1 MLISEVI
8 TRKVEAHHLAREA
21 CLYVRQSSLR
31 QVVENTE
38 SARRQY
44 GLRHRAM
51 ALGWPAESVRVID
64 EDQGKSAASSAN
76 RSGFRDLMARIA
88 AGEVGIVLGLEVS
101 RLARNNADWHQLLRI
116 AGIARTLILDENGVY
131 DPNDSNDRL
140 LLGFKGTMSEFEL
153 QGIRARLVGGQK
165 SAAARGVLKMA
176 LPIGLAYDDNDEV
189 VLDPDL
195 SIADAIGGVFDRFRR
210 LGSAMAVVKWMHRE
224 NIVLP
229 SRPRRGPNRGQL
241 RWALPSFSQ
250 VRQILRNPRYA
261 GAYVYGRT
269 RSEPQADGKV
279 RHRSVPR
286 EEWQVLIRNAHAGF
300 IDWDEY
306 LRNQATLA
314 ANAAAFLPAPSRV
327 AAPRKGAAL
336 LQSRVICGHCGRR
349 MGPLYTT
356 ARSTRNEP
364 ARYFYVCKHQLVR
377 YGRKVCQTIRA
388 DLVDAAISRFVVDA
402 MNRENIDLAIAIQ
415 EQVRVEFA
423 EADRQ
428 RAHRI
433 EAIRYEADLARRR
446 FFAVDPAN
454 RLVAATL
461 EADWNGRLRELEDAC
476 GEREARAAAR
486 DAELSGL
493 QRERI
498 RALTRDFEQVWTA
511 SQTTNTDRKRLLGLL
526 IEDAT
531 LSRDGYEVKVELRVR
546 GGRALTLDTV
556 HLPRPMAQIRK
567 TPPAHD
573 RSSRPAPRDPHR
585 RGHRTGTQPGRTQ
598 KLEGRV
604 LYGQA
609 RVSHPPQVR
618 VAELSRTG
626 EDAASGKGIRVGSGT
641 GCPDRCHPRNRAHD
655 RKSPRRRPDRAGR
668 HRNRWPTLL
677 HVQGLRPQE
686 QPALRSARRTQ
697 PESRRTNHRFKRA
710 TRCIVKQET
719 CRRRRPPSPSTARCP
734 PRGSASRRPAR
745 CTASPYPCSGSPEPS
760 SPARRPA
767 LRRRRRRPSCL
778 TAATR
783 ARAGSPSP
791 SRPRGRKNLASQEH
805 R

>member
-8 TRKVEAHHLAREA
+8 TRKIEAHHLAREA

-31 QVVENTE
+31 QVMENTE
-38 SARRQY
+38 STRRQY
-44 GLRHRAM
+44 GLSRRAM

-101 RLARNNADWHQLLRI
+101 RLARDNADWHQLLRI

-131 DPNDSNDRL
+131 DPNDGNDRL

-176 LPIGLAYDDNDEV
+176 LPIGLAYDDSDEV
-189 VLDPDL
+189 VFDPDQ
-195 SIADAIGGVFDRFRR
+195 SVADAIRGVFDRFRR
-210 LGSAMAVVKWMHRE
+210 MGSAMAVVKWMHRE

-261 GAYVYGRT
+261 GAFVYGRT
-269 RSEPQADGKV
+269 RREPQADGTV
-279 RHRSVPR
+279 RYRSVPR
-286 EEWQVLIRNAHAGF
+286 EEWEVLIRNAHAGF

-388 DLVDAAISRFVVDA
+388 DLVDAAMSRFVVDA

-415 EQVRVEFA
+415 EQVRFEFA

-428 RAHRI
+428 RVHRI

-446 FFAVDPAN
+446 FFEVDPAN

-476 GEREARAAAR
+476 REREARAAAR

-531 LSRDGYEVKVELRVR
+531 LSRDGHEVKVELRMR
-546 GGRALTLDTV
+546 GGKALTLDTV
-556 HLPRPMAQIRK
+556 HLPRPMAQVRK
-567 TPPAHD
+567 TPPDTLAALARLLETHTD
-573 RSSRPAPRDPHR
+573 EAAARELNRA
-585 RGHRTGTQPGRTQ
+585 GHRNWKDESYTA
-598 KLEGRV
+598 KRV
-604 LYGQA
+604 RY
-609 RVSHPPQVR
+609 
-618 VAELSRTG
+618 T
-626 EDAASGKGIRVGSGT
+626 
-641 GCPDRCHPRNRAHD
+641 
-655 RKSPRRRPDRAGR
+655 R
-668 HRNRWPTLL
+668 HRY
-677 HVQGLRPQE
+677 GLPSFLERE
-686 QPALRSARRTQ
+686 RTRLRAKGFASAPELAARFGVTPGTVRTIGRAPDDDRIERAVIATDGRRYCMYRV
-697 PESRRTNHRFKRA
+697 PG
-710 TRCIVKQET
+710 
-719 CRRRRPPSPSTARCP
+719 P
-734 PRGSASRRPAR
+734 GSDRHSDQL
-745 CTASPYPCSGSPEPS
+745 GEHDS
-760 SPARRPA
+760 SPAEPT
-767 LRRRRRRPSCL
+767 
-778 TAATR
+778 TASNAQQ
-783 ARAGSPSP
+783 G
-791 SRPRGRKNLASQEH
+791 AS
-805 R
+805 